1 MGTPAFRALQSLSQ
15 ADDLRLLVIRI
26 EVTPRGWASLLALR
40 SAIEQ
45 IRASGKTVWVHLL
58 SPHRDALVLA
68 SAADQIFGLPH
79 SALFWNGLGN
89 RMFFYAEF
97 EKLGLV
103 ADVESAGSYKS
114 LAKAMHTVSRFK
126 TENSL
131 QSIYSSL
138 EDQVLDVMSRDL
150 EIEVSELRQAFSES
164 PLSSERA
171 QEPWTSAWGLLF
183 RGPHG

>member
-1 MGTPAFRALQSLSQ
+1 MSQ

-40 SAIEQ
+40 SDIEQ
-45 IRASGKTVWVHLL
+45 FRACGKSVWVHLL

-89 RMFFYAEF
+89 RMFYAGMF

-103 ADVESAGSYKS
+103 ADVESGGSYKS
-114 LAKAMHTVSRFK
+114 LGKLCTRFRK
-126 TENSL
+126 L
-131 QSIYSSL
+131 
-138 EDQVLDVMSRDL
+138 
-150 EIEVSELRQAFSES
+150 
-164 PLSSERA
+164 
-171 QEPWTSAWGLLF
+171 
-183 RGPHG
+183 